1 VREVSFLCN
10 GKDKNHRNKDW
21 PENVE
26 RYREG
31 DEM

>member
-1 VREVSFLCN
+1 MSFLYD

-21 PENVE
+21 PEDVE

-31 DEM
+31 DGM